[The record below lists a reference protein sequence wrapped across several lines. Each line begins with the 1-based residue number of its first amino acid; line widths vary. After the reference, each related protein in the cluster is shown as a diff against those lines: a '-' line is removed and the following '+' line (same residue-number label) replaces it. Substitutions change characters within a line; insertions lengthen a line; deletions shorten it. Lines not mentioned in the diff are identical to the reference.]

1 MDHHPRDE
9 TDHHPRDETDHQQFD
24 PARWTARLFRD
35 HERRHGFDGQTGET
49 FRKWQTAFRADLQRV
64 LGHDAIAD
72 AGVPDPTPERTESE
86 RCGGFERQ
94 RWTIRTETGLRVPF
108 YLLVPADVEPPYPV
122 VLVAHGHGD
131 AGKDL
136 VVGRADSEEHRRQ
149 IDEDERDVAVQAVER
164 GYAAL
169 APDMR
174 GLGELSNPAD
184 EARGYRTCH
193 TMQLHAQLFGRSLLG
208 DRVWDVTR
216 LVDFVERRDDFD
228 ADRIALT
235 GHSGGGAVALFAAA
249 VDDRIDV
256 VAPSSYFCT
265 FEASI
270 AAVDHCECNYLPG
283 VLELGEM
290 WDVAGLVA
298 PRPFVAVA
306 GRRDQIFPVEG
317 VERSFERLSEIY
329 GAANAPERCE
339 LVVGEGGHRYYADG
353 VWPFVDEH
361 L

>member
-1 MDHHPRDE
+1 MDD
-9 TDHHPRDETDHQQFD
+9 QQFD
-24 PARWTARLFRD
+24 PDRWTTRLFRD
-35 HERRHGFDGQTGET
+35 HERRHAYDGQTGDAL
-49 FRKWQTAFRADLQRV
+49 RAWRTAFRADLRRA
-64 LGHDAIAD
+64 LGHETIAD
-72 AGVPDPTPERTESE
+72 AGVPDLAPDRTESE
-86 RCGGFERQ
+86 RCDGYDRQ
-94 RWTIRTETGLRVPF
+94 RWTIRTETGLRLPF
-108 YLLVPADVEPPYPV
+108 YLLVPADADPPYPV
-122 VLVAHGHGD
+122 ALVAHGHGD
-131 AGKDL
+131 AGKEL
-136 VVGRADSEEHRRQ
+136 AAGRADTAEQRRQ
-149 IDEDERDVAVQAVER
+149 IDEDERDVAIQAVER

-174 GLGELSNPAD
+174 GMGELSNPAD
-184 EARGYRTCH
+184 AEMGYRTCH

-208 DRVWDVTR
+208 DRVWDATR
-216 LVDFVERRDDFD
+216 LVDFVEDRDDLD

-249 VDDRIDV
+249 VDDRVDV

-265 FEASI
+265 FEDSI

-306 GRRDQIFPVEG
+306 GRDDRIFPVEG
-317 VERSFERLSEIY
+317 VERSFGRLEDIY
-329 GAANAPERCE
+329 EAAGAADSCE
-339 LVVGEGGHRYYADG
+339 LFVGDGGHRFYSEG